1 MLRETIKKTRMYS
14 GIKQSTMAKSLLM
27 SESKYNRKENGLADI
42 KLCEARKMA
51 KLLDLND
58 KMIEEFWLADKIY
71 ELMKLDKEQFYE
83 AIKIVELNYDNYE
96 HCIDIPGKNCS
107 FSSLEERLQHR
118 KKK

>member
-1 MLRETIKKTRMYS
+1 MYS

-27 SESKYNRKENGLADI
+27 SESKYNRKENGLSEI
-42 KLCEARKMA
+42 KLQEAIKMA
-51 KLLDLND
+51 KLLDLNE
-58 KMIEEFWLADKIY
+58 KIIVEFWLADKIY

-83 AIKIVELNYDNYE
+83 AVKIVELNFDNYE
-96 HCIDIPGKNCS
+96 HCVDVPSKNCS

>member
-1 MLRETIKKTRMYS
+1 MYS

-27 SESKYNRKENGLADI
+27 SESKYNRKENGLSEI
-42 KLCEARKMA
+42 KLQEAIKMA
-51 KLLDLND
+51 KLLDLN
-58 KMIEEFWLADKIY
+58 KKIIEEFWLADKIY

-83 AIKIVELNYDNYE
+83 AVKIVELNFDNYE
-96 HCIDIPGKNCS
+96 HCVDVPSKNCS

>member
-1 MLRETIKKTRMYS
+1 MYS

-27 SESKYNRKENGLADI
+27 SESKYNRKENGLSEI
-42 KLCEARKMA
+42 KLQEAIKMA
-51 KLLDLND
+51 KLLDLNE
-58 KMIEEFWLADKIY
+58 KIIEEFWLADKIY

-83 AIKIVELNYDNYE
+83 AVKIVELNYDNYE
-96 HCIDIPGKNCS
+96 HCVDVPSKNCS

>member
-1 MLRETIKKTRMYS
+1 MYS

-27 SESKYNRKENGLADI
+27 SESKYNRKENGLSEI
-42 KLCEARKMA
+42 KLQEAIKMA
-51 KLLDLND
+51 KLLDLNE
-58 KMIEEFWLADKIY
+58 KIIEEFWLADKIY

-83 AIKIVELNYDNYE
+83 AIKIVELNFDNYE
-96 HCIDIPGKNCS
+96 HCVDVPSKNCS

>member
-1 MLRETIKKTRMYS
+1 MYS

-27 SESKYNRKENGLADI
+27 SESKYNRKENGLSEI
-42 KLCEARKMA
+42 KLQEAIKMA
-51 KLLDLND
+51 KLLDLNE
-58 KMIEEFWLADKIY
+58 KIIEEFWLADKIY

-83 AIKIVELNYDNYE
+83 AVKIVEMNYDNYE
-96 HCIDIPGKNCS
+96 HCVDVPSKNCS

>member
-1 MLRETIKKTRMYS
+1 MYS

-27 SESKYNRKENGLADI
+27 SESKYNRKENGLSEI
-42 KLCEARKMA
+42 KLQEAIKMA
-51 KLLDLND
+51 KLLDLNE
-58 KMIEEFWLADKIY
+58 KIIEEFWLADKIY

-83 AIKIVELNYDNYE
+83 AVKIVELNFDNYE
-96 HCIDIPGKNCS
+96 HCVDVPSKNCS

>member
-1 MLRETIKKTRMYS
+1 MYS

-27 SESKYNRKENGLADI
+27 SESKYNRKENGLSEI
-42 KLCEARKMA
+42 KFQEAIKMA
-51 KLLDLND
+51 KLLDLNE
-58 KMIEEFWLADKIY
+58 KIIEEFWLADKIY

-83 AIKIVELNYDNYE
+83 AVKIVELNFDNYE
-96 HCIDIPGKNCS
+96 HCVDVPSKNCS

>member
-1 MLRETIKKTRMYS
+1 MYS

-27 SESKYNRKENGLADI
+27 SESKYNRKENGLSGS
-42 KLCEARKMA
+42 KLQEAIKMA
-51 KLLDLND
+51 KLLDLNE
-58 KMIEEFWLADKIY
+58 KIIEEFWLADKIY

-83 AIKIVELNYDNYE
+83 AVKIVELNFDNYE
-96 HCIDIPGKNCS
+96 HCVDVPSKNCS

>member
-1 MLRETIKKTRMYS
+1 MYS

-27 SESKYNRKENGLADI
+27 SESKYNRKENGLSEI
-42 KLCEARKMA
+42 KLQEAIKMA
-51 KLLDLND
+51 KLLDLNE
-58 KMIEEFWLADKIY
+58 KIIEEFWLADKIF

-83 AIKIVELNYDNYE
+83 AVKIVELNFDNYE
-96 HCIDIPGKNCS
+96 HCVDVPSKNCS

>member
-27 SESKYNRKENGLADI
+27 SESKYNRKENGLSEI
-42 KLCEARKMA
+42 KFQEAIKMA
-51 KLLDLND
+51 KLLDLNE
-58 KMIEEFWLADKIY
+58 KIIEEFWLADKIY

-83 AIKIVELNYDNYE
+83 AVKIVELNFDNYE
-96 HCIDIPGKNCS
+96 HCVDVPSKNCS

>member
-1 MLRETIKKTRMYS
+1 MYS

-27 SESKYNRKENGLADI
+27 SESKYNRKENGLSEI
-42 KLCEARKMA
+42 KLQEAKKMA
-51 KLLDLND
+51 KLLDLNE
-58 KMIEEFWLADKIY
+58 KIIEEFWLADKIY

-83 AIKIVELNYDNYE
+83 AVKIVELNFDNYE
-96 HCIDIPGKNCS
+96 HCVDVPSKNCS

>member
-1 MLRETIKKTRMYS
+1 MYS

-27 SESKYNRKENGLADI
+27 SESKYNRKENGLSEI
-42 KLCEARKMA
+42 KLQEAIKMA
-51 KLLDLND
+51 KLLDLNE
-58 KMIEEFWLADKIY
+58 KIIEEFWLADKIY

-83 AIKIVELNYDNYE
+83 AVKIVELNFDNYE
-96 HCIDIPGKNCS
+96 RCVDVPSKNCS